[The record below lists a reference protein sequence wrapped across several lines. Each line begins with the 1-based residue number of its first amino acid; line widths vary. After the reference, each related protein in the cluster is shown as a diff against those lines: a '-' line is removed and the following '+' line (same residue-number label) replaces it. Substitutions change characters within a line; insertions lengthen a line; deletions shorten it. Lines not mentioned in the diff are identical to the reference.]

1 MGKSQR
7 PGQDAPAPGEERGRD
22 MGNGPLEPAP
32 PKSPEVPF
40 WRVDPQLRLL
50 QNGYLGI
57 KCVKDPV
64 SQYSLMEM
72 YLFSSPH
79 QLQRKDGR
87 TRFPATFPLEAPASR
102 SRLTRLNRRWGA
114 GGRVLWGLKTAG
126 HPPTPPMLPGGGGGR
141 FASTHKEKPPIDT
154 SAVYSQI
161 NKYTLSSAS
170 TRPACGSHGAGAGEG
185 RPGGTGSHP
194 PARPS
199 PWPASP
205 RPPAGRESG
214 QGPGEAAVRT
224 PSARRPP
231 SLQLLRPGGHSR
243 GDGGVQVSS
252 WGSTWPGKGCGGR
265 GNSVTLGAPLPGV
278 PSRVPSLPSP
288 RGHPGTPA
296 SSLWEASGRP
306 DADTERRPHDGAGR
320 RY

>member
-79 QLQRKDGR
+79 QLQRQDGR

-114 GGRVLWGLKTAG
+114 GGRVLWGLKSAG

-214 QGPGEAAVRT
+214 QGPGEVPRPGRPQCAHRPPAVRRPFNYSGRAAT
-224 PSARRPP
+224 PGATGASRSPAGAAR
-231 SLQLLRPGGHSR
+231 
-243 GDGGVQVSS
+243 
-252 WGSTWPGKGCGGR
+252 GR
-265 GNSVTLGAPLPGV
+265 GRAAGG
-278 PSRVPSLPSP
+278 
-288 RGHPGTPA
+288 
-296 SSLWEASGRP
+296 EAT
-306 DADTERRPHDGAGR
+306 A
-320 RY
+320 